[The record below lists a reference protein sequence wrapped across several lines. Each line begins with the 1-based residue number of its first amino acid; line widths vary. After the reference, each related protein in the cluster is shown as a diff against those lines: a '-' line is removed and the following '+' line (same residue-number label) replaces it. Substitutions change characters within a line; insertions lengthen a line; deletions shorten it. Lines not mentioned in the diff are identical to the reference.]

1 MAIFIA
7 STKSISRGKGQSA
20 VASASYRAG
29 VELEDKRYGKKHDY
43 SKRHGVM
50 SADIILPS
58 SLASQGITIERND
71 LWNLA
76 EETETRKNSRVARE
90 WLVNLPHE
98 LDEKT
103 RKQLAHDFSQ
113 QLADKFG
120 VIADCA
126 IHQPTQKEVE
136 RGADARNFHAHI
148 MLTTRQADLDK
159 DGKIILGDKS
169 VCELSDTDRAK
180 RGLSKAKDEVTEI
193 RQLWERLANEK
204 LAEHNHQLIDSR
216 SYKSQGIDLLPQVKM
231 GKDATHLER
240 DGVQTWKGDINRA
253 ITERNEI
260 VFSRELIEN
269 KRINDRADQIIIE
282 SRRERTKEQTP
293 PPPQKAFDD
302 GSSLEL
308 HPTPKPKPAKE
319 NDAVAKAM
327 ALAKQIKSKR
337 DAEKVQEAK
346 ERAEQVR
353 RQREALERL
362 REQERQKEMERQR
375 LEQER
380 LAQLEQEQAQ
390 EFITDLHQMA
400 SGAVEAIEQ
409 VMADNGMNK
418 DKPAGKALL
427 AVLAGKLVIDQLNT
441 YMDDPSH
448 TDKQKQLAEGKR
460 NDMMEQTLVNAERAL
475 EAIKDLYHTDDRN
488 QHLKPLKHALSGLKT
503 ASDEQQQQLETV
515 ERRVND
521 FSDSLDRNYGYGL
534 GW

>member
-1 MAIFIA
+1 
-7 STKSISRGKGQSA
+7 
-20 VASASYRAG
+20 
-29 VELEDKRYGKKHDY
+29 
-43 SKRHGVM
+43 
-50 SADIILPS
+50 
-58 SLASQGITIERND
+58 
-71 LWNLA
+71 
-76 EETETRKNSRVARE
+76 
-90 WLVNLPHE
+90 
-98 LDEKT
+98 
-103 RKQLAHDFSQ
+103 
-113 QLADKFG
+113 
-120 VIADCA
+120 
-126 IHQPTQKEVE
+126 
-136 RGADARNFHAHI
+136 
-148 MLTTRQADLDK
+148 MLTTRQAELDD
-159 DGKIILGDKS
+159 DGNITLTDKS

-180 RGLSKAKDEVTEI
+180 KGLSKAKDEVTEI

-282 SRRERTKEQTP
+282 SRRERTKEQTSTP
-293 PPPQKAFDD
+293 PKKAIGG
-302 GSSLEL
+302 GSSPEL

-319 NDAVAKAM
+319 NDAIAKAM

-337 DAEKVQEAK
+337 DAKKAQEAK

-362 REQERQKEMERQR
+362 REQER
-375 LEQER
+375 

-390 EFITDLHQMA
+390 EFITDLRQIA
-400 SGAVEAIEQ
+400 SGAVEAVEQ
-409 VMADNGMNK
+409 VMADNGMDK
-418 DKPAGKALL
+418 DKSAGKALL
-427 AVLAGKLVIDQLNT
+427 AVLAGKLVIDQIDT

-460 NDMMEQTLVNAERAL
+460 NDMMEQTINNADGAL
-475 EAIKDLYHTDDRN
+475 KAIKDLYYTDERN
-488 QHLKPLKHALSGLKT
+488 QHLEPLKHVLAGLT
-503 ASDEQQQQLETV
+503 ASSDEQQQQLETV

-521 FSDSLDRNYGYGL
+521 FSDSLNRNYGYRFGR
-534 GW
+534 